1 MMKVFSSTNTD
12 LQAISSALT
21 ENLPVKPT
29 FILYFHSTSFDA
41 AAVAALLTKTYPGVP
56 ALGCSTA
63 GEIATGKMLDNG
75 LVVAGFDVD
84 EIRQAEVVEIVGD
97 NVKGALT
104 TLTGRFDNIDLTTHV
119 GLILMDGLSGKEEA
133 MMESLGDSSDLTF
146 VGGSAGDDL
155 KFVKTSVAVNG
166 KLTTGA
172 GAMALLHV
180 PAGFDLIKT
189 QSFCTT
195 KTLLT
200 PTIVDRKTRA
210 VLEFNGKP
218 AAQAYAEAVGAAS
231 VTDAPNAF
239 MTNPLG
245 LMAGDEPFVR
255 SPQRIDG
262 NKVHFY
268 CSVHEGVELTLLK
281 GMDIVAD
288 TGKAL
293 SESQYRSLVV
303 FNCILRTLDLK
314 KQGKTDAFGKLFT
327 KPTIGFSTYGEAYI
341 GHINQTATILAL
353 H

>member
-1 MMKVFSSTNTD
+1 MKVFSTTNID
-12 LQAISSALT
+12 LQSISPALK
-21 ENLPVKPT
+21 ESLPGKPT
-29 FILYFHSTSFDA
+29 FILYFHATSFDA
-41 AAVAALLTKTYPGVP
+41 TAIATALTKIYPGVP

-63 GEIATGKMLDNG
+63 GEIATGKMMDNG
-75 LVVAGFDVD
+75 LVIAGFYAD
-84 EIRQAEVVEIVGD
+84 EIPRAEVVEIAGD
-97 NVKGALT
+97 DVKGALSA
-104 TLTGRFDNIDLTTHV
+104 LTGRFSQVDYTTHV

-133 MMESLGDSSDLTF
+133 LMESLGDSTDLTF

-155 KFVKTSVAVNG
+155 KFTKTNVAVNG
-166 KLTTGA
+166 QLTTGT
-172 GAMALLHV
+172 GAMALLYV

-195 KTLLT
+195 GKTLT
-200 PTIVDRKTRA
+200 PTRVDRKTRA

-231 VTDAPNAF
+231 VDDAPKAF

-245 LMAGDEPFVR
+245 LMDGDEPFVR

-262 NKVHFY
+262 DKVHFY
-268 CSVHEGVELTLLK
+268 CSVHEGIELTVLK
-281 GMDIVAD
+281 GQDIVAD

-293 SESQYRSLVV
+293 SKSQYRSLVI

-314 KQGKTDAFGKLFT
+314 NQGMTDAYGKLFT
-327 KPTIGFSTYGEAYI
+327 KPTIGFSTYGEAFI

-353 H
+353 R

>member
-1 MMKVFSSTNTD
+1 MKVFSTANTD
-12 LQAISSALT
+12 LHSSIPDLKGS
-21 ENLPVKPT
+21 LPAKPT
-29 FILYFHSTSFDA
+29 FILYFHSPIFDA
-41 AAVAALLTKTYPGVP
+41 GAVAATLAAAYPGVP
-56 ALGCSTA
+56 SLGCSTA
-63 GEIATGKMLDNG
+63 GEIATGKMLDGG
-75 LVVAGFDVD
+75 LVVAGFEAD
-84 EIRQAEVVEIVGD
+84 EIPRAEVVEIVGD
-97 NVKGALT
+97 DVKAPLAALT
-104 TLTGRFDNIDLTTHV
+104 GAYGDVDFSTHV

-133 MMESLGDSSDLTF
+133 LMESLGDSTDLIF

-166 KLTTGA
+166 HVTTGA
-172 GAMALLHV
+172 GAMALLYV

-195 KTLLT
+195 GKTLT
-200 PTIVDRKTRA
+200 PTRVDREERA

-231 VTDAPNAF
+231 IDAASNAF
-239 MTNPLG
+239 MTYPLG

-262 NKVHFY
+262 DKVHFY
-268 CSVHEGVELTLLK
+268 CSVHEDVELALLK
-281 GMDIVAD
+281 GQDILAD
-288 TGKAL
+288 TEQAL
-293 SESQYRSLVV
+293 KETQSRSLIV

-314 KQGKTDAFGKLFT
+314 NQGKTNAFGKLFS
-327 KPTIGFSTYGEAYI
+327 KPAIGFSTYGEAYL